1 MPQTGTVWDA
11 ARSRLQ
17 TVHRTLAQLEVAAS
31 LLTEASVALQQQV
44 GIVGDS
50 GVGAEPSTSA
60 GRREDSPP
68 VTMSREQL
76 ARVGEPSAEEVAMF
90 VADEVVWEAQS
101 VEWTKEGSG
110 GDDTDYDAQS
120 GKSR

>member
-1 MPQTGTVWDA
+1 VA
-11 ARSRLQ
+11 AR
-17 TVHRTLAQLEVAAS
+17 
-31 LLTEASVALQQQV
+31 LLTEASVSLQQRV
-44 GIVGDS
+44 GIVEDS
-50 GVGAEPSTSA
+50 GVGEGPSISA

-90 VADEVVWEAQS
+90 VADEVVWEAQRE
-101 VEWTKEGSG
+101 EWTKEGSG
-110 GDDTDYDAQS
+110 GDDTDYSANS